1 MELSK
6 KLTTAKSAMLIRKPA
21 SQVFNAFIDP
31 DITTKFWFT
40 KSTGKLEEGKT
51 VEWTWEMYDLTDS
64 ISVKKIE
71 PNKYIE
77 FDWGTKDEKART
89 TVELKFEKI
98 DEHSTFV
105 SVENYGFSGSKE
117 EVWSGVCDSTGGFA
131 LILAGLKAFLEYN
144 IQLGLVADRF
154 PKGKELKK

>member
-6 KLTTAKSAMLIRKPA
+6 KITTAKSAMLIRKAAP
-21 SQVFNAFIDP
+21 QVFNAFIDP
-31 DITTKFWFT
+31 AITTKFWFT

-64 ISVKKIE
+64 VSVKKIE
-71 PNKYIE
+71 PNKCIE

-105 SVENYGFSGSKE
+105 S
-117 EVWSGVCDSTGGFA
+117 
-131 LILAGLKAFLEYN
+131 
-144 IQLGLVADRF
+144 
-154 PKGKELKK
+154 